1 MEFAGCR
8 KGWNL
13 NQNKVANK
21 IESVGIPLFEFCQT
35 RHGIATLSNKTYIFL
50 PNKED
55 DKYYYLEKEDVS
67 YPIEKTLCKD
77 IVNSNKL
84 NSEKALV
91 DLVHKAIFPYVI
103 DKSGKAVL
111 IKEEVIQ
118 AKYPCAYSYLQSQ
131 RETLDKRDKGKVGDY
146 PAWYAY
152 GRTQSLVMPAIKMF
166 FPKIANKPLNCVI
179 VENSNLLLYNGMAFV
194 GDDMR
199 KMKILQKVLE
209 SDIFGTML

>member
-1 MEFAGCR
+1 MISIISR
-8 KGWNL
+8 KR
-13 NQNKVANK
+13 
-21 IESVGIPLFEFCQT
+21 S
-35 RHGIATLSNKTYIFL
+35 
-50 PNKED
+50 
-55 DKYYYLEKEDVS
+55 VS

-111 IKEEVIQ
+111 IKEEIIQ

-152 GRTQSLVMPAIKMF
+152 GRTQSLECHVNQDV
-166 FPKIANKPLNCVI
+166 FPENC
-179 VENSNLLLYNGMAFV
+179 
-194 GDDMR
+194 
-199 KMKILQKVLE
+199 
-209 SDIFGTML
+209 